1 MQKRVS
7 LGLANSSKA
16 SYTFQLFVYWFCQQ
30 CGLQCGLLSNEVEQ
44 CQRFVFP
51 HSLTALGRSAWRK
64 RNGFNVG
71 LQNSHL
77 PLIQMTCHMIQLFW
91 KDKNQKLVYCCISTD
106 DVWMVHGWLMMYWYW
121 CNLMCGWFWMCKL
134 LGVLVI
140 DLATC
145 HFLKPNELTMY
156 FLRGNTLLVDWC
168 LMYHCRGKLPRI
180 ISKEV
185 WWWVF
190 DVHWVP
196 WYLFRTWPMFLNP
209 FGICWYRPEDWKQ
222 PGNGSFGPCILRGH
236 SPPQPER

>member
-1 MQKRVS
+1 
-7 LGLANSSKA
+7 
-16 SYTFQLFVYWFCQQ
+16 
-30 CGLQCGLLSNEVEQ
+30 
-44 CQRFVFP
+44 
-51 HSLTALGRSAWRK
+51 
-64 RNGFNVG
+64 
-71 LQNSHL
+71 
-77 PLIQMTCHMIQLFW
+77 MIQLFW
-91 KDKNQKLVYCCISTD
+91 KDKNRKLVYCCISTD

-140 DLATC
+140 DSATC

-180 ISKEV
+180 LSKEV

-196 WYLFRTWPMFLNP
+196 WYLCGTWPMCSDR
-209 FGICWYRPEDWKQ
+209 FGICWYRPEDWKQQ
-222 PGNGSFGPCILRGH
+222 PGNGSFGPCILRGIQSTTARKIDSKRLQLPTDDVSSFKH
-236 SPPQPER
+236 FQSQCSGRALLEVYDEASRNSFVTGRSFWEGHVNVGSWDEMVKGGVIMIMA